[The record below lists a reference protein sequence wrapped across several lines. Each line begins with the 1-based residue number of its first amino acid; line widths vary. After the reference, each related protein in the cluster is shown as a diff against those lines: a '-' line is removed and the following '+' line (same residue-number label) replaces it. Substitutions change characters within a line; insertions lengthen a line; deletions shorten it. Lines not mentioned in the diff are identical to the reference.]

1 VKKDIN
7 MEEDSTKNNLSYKI
21 KIPIIILTLI
31 TLCVMG
37 ALFIKIVFS
46 VSASEKKA
54 NSYQYLRN
62 VGDKLRD
69 NGLHEQAIHQYIKYL
84 EKTKINTASR
94 TMIAHTIGQMYI
106 ELSNCQEGL
115 IWLFQAEEET
125 TYHRVDELKKDI
137 DICLAQI
144 NSLRQNNLNTK

>member
-1 VKKDIN
+1 
-7 MEEDSTKNNLSYKI
+7 MEEDPTKNKLSYKI

-31 TLCVMG
+31 TLAVMG
-37 ALFIKIVFS
+37 ALFIKIAFS
-46 VSASEKKA
+46 ISSSEKKS

-69 NGLHEQAIHQYIKYL
+69 KGLYQQAIHQYIEYL

-115 IWLFQAEEET
+115 MWLFQAEEEET

-137 DICLAQI
+137 DICLTQV
-144 NSLRQNNLNTK
+144 NSLQRSNLNTK

>member
-1 VKKDIN
+1 
-7 MEEDSTKNNLSYKI
+7 MEEDPVKNKLSYKI

-31 TLCVMG
+31 TLAVMG
-37 ALFIKIVFS
+37 ALFIKIAFS
-46 VSASEKKA
+46 VSSSEKKS

-69 NGLHEQAIHQYIKYL
+69 KGLHQQAIHQYIEYL

-94 TMIAHTIGQMYI
+94 TMIAHSIGQMYI

-115 IWLFQAEEET
+115 MWLFQAEEEET

-137 DICLAQI
+137 DICLTQV
-144 NSLRQNNLNTK
+144 NSLQRSNLNTK

>member
-1 VKKDIN
+1 
-7 MEEDSTKNNLSYKI
+7 MEEDPTKNKLSYKI

-31 TLCVMG
+31 TLAVMG
-37 ALFIKIVFS
+37 ALFIKIAFS
-46 VSASEKKA
+46 VSSSEKKS

-69 NGLHEQAIHQYIKYL
+69 KGLHQQAIHQYIEYL

-94 TMIAHTIGQMYI
+94 TMIAHSIGQMYI

-115 IWLFQAEEET
+115 MWLFQAEEEET

-137 DICLAQI
+137 DICLAQV
-144 NSLRQNNLNTK
+144 NSLQRSNPNTK

>member
-1 VKKDIN
+1 
-7 MEEDSTKNNLSYKI
+7 MEENSENNKLSYKI
-21 KIPIIILTLI
+21 KIPVIILTVI
-31 TLCVMG
+31 TLAVMG
-37 ALFIKIVFS
+37 ALFVKIAFS
-46 VSASEKKA
+46 ISSSEKKS
-54 NSYQYLRN
+54 NSYQYLQN

-69 NGLHEQAIHQYIKYL
+69 EGLHQQAIHQYIEYL

-115 IWLFQAEEET
+115 VWLFQAEEEET

-137 DICLAQI
+137 DICLTQI
-144 NSLRQNNLNTK
+144 NSLQRSNLNIK

>member
-1 VKKDIN
+1 
-7 MEEDSTKNNLSYKI
+7 MEENSENNKLSYKI
-21 KIPIIILTLI
+21 KIPVIILTVI
-31 TLCVMG
+31 TLAVMG
-37 ALFIKIVFS
+37 ALFVKIAFS
-46 VSASEKKA
+46 ISSSEKKS
-54 NSYQYLRN
+54 NSYQYLQN

-69 NGLHEQAIHQYIKYL
+69 EGLHQQAIHQYIEYL

-115 IWLFQAEEET
+115 MWLFQAEEEET

-137 DICLAQI
+137 DICLTQI
-144 NSLRQNNLNTK
+144 NSLQRSNLNTK

>member
-1 VKKDIN
+1 
-7 MEEDSTKNNLSYKI
+7 MEEDPTKNKLSYKI

-31 TLCVMG
+31 TLAVMG
-37 ALFIKIVFS
+37 ALFIKIAFS
-46 VSASEKKA
+46 VSSLEKKS

-69 NGLHEQAIHQYIKYL
+69 KGLHQQAIYQYIEYL

-115 IWLFQAEEET
+115 MWLFQAEEEET

-137 DICLAQI
+137 DICLAQV
-144 NSLRQNNLNTK
+144 NSLQRSNLNTK